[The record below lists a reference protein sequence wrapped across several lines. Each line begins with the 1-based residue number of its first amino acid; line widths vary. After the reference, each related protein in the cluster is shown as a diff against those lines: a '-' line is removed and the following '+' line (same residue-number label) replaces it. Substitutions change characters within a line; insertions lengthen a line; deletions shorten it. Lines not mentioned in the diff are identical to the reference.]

1 MTNTLTVDIDDRAT
15 ATVVLNRPEVHNA
28 LNGELIDELT
38 AALKALGDNS
48 AARVMV
54 IAAKGKS
61 FSAGADL
68 AWMQK
73 MADASEQEN
82 YQDARH
88 LAQLLQV
95 LDGILKPTIARIHG
109 AVYGGAIGLVA
120 CCDIAIASERAIF
133 SLSEAK
139 LGLVP
144 AVISPY
150 VVRAIGGRAARRYFQ
165 SAERFDAAQ
174 ARHIGLIHEVV
185 AADKLDE
192 SIAGLIDHLLAAGPD
207 AQAAAKQLI
216 DEVNGAR
223 IDDELMHTTARIN
236 ARMRK
241 TQEGKEGVS
250 AFLEKRK
257 PTWQK

>member
-1 MTNTLTVDIDDRAT
+1 MADTLTVDIDDGKT
-15 ATVVLNRPEVHNA
+15 ATVTLDRPKVHNA

-38 AALKALGDNS
+38 AALKALADNNDV
-48 AARVMV
+48 RVMV
-54 IAAKGKS
+54 LAANGKS

-68 AWMQK
+68 TWMRK

-82 YQDARH
+82 YHDARH
-88 LAQLLQV
+88 LAGLLQV
-95 LDGILKPTIARIHG
+95 LDGIPKPTIARIHG
-109 AVYGGAIGLVA
+109 AAYGGAIGLVA

-174 ARHIGLIHEVV
+174 ARHIGLIHQVV
-185 AADKLDE
+185 AADKLDKAIDE
-192 SIAGLIDHLLAAGPD
+192 LIDHLLAAGPD

-216 DEVNGAR
+216 EDVDGAR
-223 IDDELMHTTARIN
+223 IDDELMQTTAQMN

-241 TQEGKEGVS
+241 TQEGKEGIS
-250 AFLEKRK
+250 AFLDKRK
-257 PTWQK
+257 PAWQK

>member
-1 MTNTLTVDIDDRAT
+1 MANTLTVDINDQGT
-15 ATVVLNRPEVHNA
+15 ATFTLNRPEVHNA

-38 AALKALGDNS
+38 AALTKLSDENDV
-48 AARVMV
+48 RVMV
-54 IAAKGKS
+54 LAANGNS

-68 AWMQK
+68 AWMRK

-82 YQDARH
+82 YKDAMH
-88 LAQLLQV
+88 LAELLQV
-95 LDGILKPTIARIHG
+95 IDGLPKPTIARIHG

-185 AADKLDE
+185 AADKLDA
-192 SIAGLIDHLLAAGPD
+192 SMQGLIDHLLTAGPD
-207 AQAAAKQLI
+207 AQAAAKRLI
-216 DEVNGAR
+216 EEVDGTR
-223 IDDELMHTTARIN
+223 IDDKLVQSTAQMN

-241 TQEGKEGVS
+241 TKEGREGIS
-250 AFLEKRK
+250 AFLDKRK
-257 PTWQK
+257 PTWRK

>member
-1 MTNTLTVDIDDRAT
+1 MTNTLTVNNDVCGT
-15 ATVVLNRPEVHNA
+15 ATVTLNRPEVHNA
-28 LNGELIDELT
+28 LNGELIHELT
-38 AALKALGDNS
+38 VALKSLGKNNDVRMMVL
-48 AARVMV
+48 AAE
-54 IAAKGKS
+54 GKS

-68 AWMQK
+68 AWMRQ

-82 YQDARH
+82 YQDAMQ

-95 LDGILKPTIARIHG
+95 LDGLPKPTIARIHG

-150 VVRAIGGRAARRYFQ
+150 VIRAIGGRAARRYFQ

-174 ARHIGLIHEVV
+174 ARRIGLIHEVV

-192 SIAGLIDHLLAAGPD
+192 SLSGLIDHLQAAGPD

-216 DEVNGAR
+216 HEVDGAR
-223 IDDELMHTTARIN
+223 IDNELMQTTAQMN

-241 TQEGKEGVS
+241 TQEGQEGIS
-250 AFLEKRK
+250 AFLGKRK

>member
-1 MTNTLTVDIDDRAT
+1 MANTLTTDIDDRGT
-15 ATVVLNRPEVHNA
+15 ATIILDRPEVHNA
-28 LNGELIDELT
+28 LNGELIGELT
-38 AALKALGDNS
+38 AVLKTVADDNG
-48 AARVMV
+48 ARVMV
-54 IAAKGKS
+54 LAANGKS

-68 AWMQK
+68 AWMRK

-82 YQDARH
+82 YQDAMQ

-95 LDGILKPTIARIHG
+95 LDGIPKPTVARIHG

-120 CCDIAIASERAIF
+120 CCDIAIASQRAVF
-133 SLSEAK
+133 SLSEAR

-165 SAERFDAAQ
+165 SAERFDAGQ
-174 ARHIGLIHEVV
+174 ARHIGLVHEVV

-192 SIAGLIDHLLAAGPD
+192 SVAGLIDQLRAAGPD
-207 AQAAAKQLI
+207 AQAAAKRLI
-216 DEVNGAR
+216 EDVDGTR
-223 IDDELMHTTARIN
+223 IDDALMQTTAKMN

-241 TQEGKEGVS
+241 TQEGKEGIA
-250 AFLEKRK
+250 AFLDKRK
-257 PTWQK
+257 SSWQK

>member
-1 MTNTLTVDIDDRAT
+1 MANTLTTDIDDRGT
-15 ATVVLNRPEVHNA
+15 ATIILDRPEVHNA
-28 LNGELIDELT
+28 LNGELIGELT
-38 AALKALGDNS
+38 AVLKALADDNG
-48 AARVMV
+48 ARVMV
-54 IAAKGKS
+54 LAANGKS

-68 AWMQK
+68 AWMRK

-82 YQDARH
+82 HQDAMH

-95 LDGILKPTIARIHG
+95 LDGIPKPTVARIHG

-120 CCDIAIASERAIF
+120 CCDIAIASQRAVF
-133 SLSEAK
+133 SLSEAR

-165 SAERFDAAQ
+165 SAERFDAGQ
-174 ARHIGLIHEVV
+174 ARHIGLVHEVV

-192 SIAGLIDHLLAAGPD
+192 SVAGLIDHLRAAGPD
-207 AQAAAKQLI
+207 AQAAAKRLI
-216 DEVNGAR
+216 EDVDGTR
-223 IDDELMHTTARIN
+223 IDDALMQTTAKMN

-241 TQEGKEGVS
+241 TQEGKEGIA
-250 AFLEKRK
+250 AFLDKRK
-257 PTWQK
+257 PSWQK